1 MRWLRFL
8 KWLLGLALAGY
19 LAVATLAYFFQERL
33 IFHPRAQASD
43 YVYDWGREVAVP
55 VEGDVALST
64 VWVDKPAERGVL
76 LYFHGNVGDNNRGL
90 YQMRRV
96 MELPYDLVFVDY
108 RGFGKSGGAPES
120 DAQLLNDVQAV
131 YDTVAAT
138 YPEDQIHLLGYS
150 LGTGMAAY
158 LAAEN
163 SPAHLTLVAPY
174 TSLDDMKDQL
184 FWWLPGGLLK
194 YHLATEDRIAD
205 IRCPIDIYHGT
216 ADELIPFEMSEALV
230 QLSPKRAT
238 LHPLEGVGHRGAIL
252 SMGTEWLE

>member
-1 MRWLRFL
+1 MLTVL
-8 KWLLGLALAGY
+8 KWLLGLAAAGY
-19 LAVATLAYFFQERL
+19 LAVATLAFAFQERL

-43 YVYDWGREVAVP
+43 YVYDWGREVTVP
-55 VEGDVALST
+55 VAGDVALST
-64 VWVDKPAERGVL
+64 VWVDKPRERGVV
-76 LYFHGNVGDNNRGL
+76 LYFHGNVGDNNRGR
-90 YQMRRV
+90 YQVRSV
-96 MELPYDLVFVDY
+96 AELPYDLVFVDY

-120 DAQLLNDVQAV
+120 DAQLLADVQAV
-131 YDTVAAT
+131 YDRVKQD
-138 YPEDQIHLLGYS
+138 YSEDRIHLLGYS

-205 IRCPIDIYHGT
+205 VDCPIDIYHGT
-216 ADELIPFEMSEALV
+216 ADELIPFAMSEELV
-230 QLSPKRAT
+230 RLSPKHAT
-238 LHPLEGVGHRGAIL
+238 LHPLKGINHRGAIL